1 LKVNSATC
9 WFILYGYVTMH
20 GKQNFKFPF
29 SSSCWLCNLRVCQ
42 IVGCIYAIKSFF
54 FSFHPLFL
62 VVIFYFKSKL
72 DQAFVIWNS
81 ITSADA
87 NKAEYIHRNFH
98 LSVLVVSSHTSI
110 QVCRYIRL
118 LKIVY
123 FTWEAAS
130 TFWTLFVLLFTS
142 ALNSAVSFRH
152 DWHSNFYSKSYKISY
167 FTVRSTWKNIQLCLD
182 SHRLLMLSLAT
193 SMYLKLLT
201 AIVFYI
207 DCDKFLLTEVSF
219 S

>member
-1 LKVNSATC
+1 VQPVGSYCTDMSRCTVNKT
-9 WFILYGYVTMH
+9 L
-20 GKQNFKFPF
+20 NFPF
-29 SSSCWLCNLRVCQ
+29 HHHVDYVIWESVKLLAVFMQYNL
-42 IVGCIYAIKSFF
+42 F

-87 NKAEYIHRNFH
+87 SKAEYIHRNFH

-118 LKIVY
+118 LKIAY

-207 DCDKFLLTEVSF
+207 DCDKFFLTEVSF